1 MRVPLK
7 VSLPSRPALD
17 YEPEHI
23 TISDRLCTTVHG
35 SQLCPSV
42 RVVCVP
48 RPNQPDPQLHVFG
61 MHVRRLR
68 EAQGLTLEELAERSG
83 MSFRGVLY
91 IEHGQRNPSLTTLL
105 NLARG
110 LKVSPSTLLAVFD
123 ASKAVDSE

>member
-1 MRVPLK
+1 
-7 VSLPSRPALD
+7 
-17 YEPEHI
+17 
-23 TISDRLCTTVHG
+23 
-35 SQLCPSV
+35 
-42 RVVCVP
+42 
-48 RPNQPDPQLHVFG
+48 
-61 MHVRRLR
+61 
-68 EAQGLTLEELAERSG
+68 